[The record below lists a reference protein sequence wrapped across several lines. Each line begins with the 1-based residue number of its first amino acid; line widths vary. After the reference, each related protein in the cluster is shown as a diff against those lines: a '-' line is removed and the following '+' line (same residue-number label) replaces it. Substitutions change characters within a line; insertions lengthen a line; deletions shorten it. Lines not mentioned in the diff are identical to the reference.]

1 MKNILFYLLSF
12 IFSLFL
18 FTSCDIKDLKTV
30 SENDKT
36 TLLINP
42 QEITSISIKN
52 LTYSH
57 NGCRYRMVIR
67 FREYGKVSAKYN
79 ITVHSLF
86 YVKEEDILFNYDKIK
101 QSMKNKDEYIEL
113 FYNYNGW

>member
-1 MKNILFYLLSF
+1 MKKILFYLLTL
-12 IFSLFL
+12 IFSVFL
-18 FTSCDIKDLKTV
+18 FNSCDVRDLQTV

-42 QEITSISIKN
+42 QEITSIHIKN
-52 LTYSH
+52 LNYSH
-57 NGCRYRMVIR
+57 NGCKYHMIIR
-67 FREYGKVSAKYN
+67 FREYGRASAKYG

-86 YVKEEDILFNYDKIK
+86 YVKEEDMLSNYDKIK
-101 QSMKNKDEYIEL
+101 QSMKNKNEYIEI